1 MPRMPRLTD
10 ALRGRGKALAYL
22 GAAAALASA
31 GAGTAAAATSA
42 PAARPA
48 ALSPAAHAAALTG
61 HSAPA
66 SLAGHTT
73 STGTT
78 GGGTGGSTGAGQA
91 SAAAVTHTAAPQPAR
106 TSAPAPASQQASQPG
121 SQPTAAQVARQDQ
134 QAAGGQLNQAGN
146 YQIYDSVTPSQIP
159 AGHPVA
165 TYADGGYAVQP
176 GQVTGKQVLW
186 IDTNGTDPARAAV
199 LDVEPGDATPAQAA
213 TWVQQRETAH
223 PGQLAVVYTMLSDWG
238 AAQQAIHALPHAMQ
252 ANVRWWIADP
262 TGTPHIVPGA
272 TATQWYWGPNYDISN
287 ANGTL

>member
-78 GGGTGGSTGAGQA
+78 PAATSGSTGDGQA
-91 SAAAVTHTAAPQPAR
+91 SAAAVTHTAAPQA
-106 TSAPAPASQQASQPG
+106 THSSAPAPASQQASQP
-121 SQPTAAQVARQDQ
+121 SQQ
-134 QAAGGQLNQAGN
+134 AGGQIQGGTN
-146 YQIYDSVTPSQIP
+146 YEFYDSVTPSQIP

-165 TYADGGYAVQP
+165 TYADGPYAAQP
-176 GQVTGKQVLW
+176 SQVSGKQVLW
-186 IDTNGTDPARAAV
+186 IDTNGSDPGRASV
-199 LDVEPGDATPAQAA
+199 LDVEPGDATPTQAA
-213 TWVQQRETAH
+213 QWVQQRETAH
-223 PGQLAVVYTMLSDWG
+223 PGQLAVVYTMMSDWG

-272 TATQWYWGPNYDISN
+272 TATQWYWGSNYDISS